1 MRAKNG
7 GGCMFRCGE
16 TPEETSLRERGGR
29 MRRPAGSEAPLPK
42 MVGVAMEGG
51 QAGFSMNHGSAMRRP
66 SSSRWLG
73 W

>member
-1 MRAKNG
+1 MAGGMVVPACRNAGGSLARGEVRAHEAPGK
-7 GGCMFRCGE
+7 
-16 TPEETSLRERGGR
+16 ERG
-29 MRRPAGSEAPLPK
+29 SLPK
-42 MVGVAMEGG
+42 MVGVAMEGD